1 MSIKRY
7 AANRLLVQEG
17 EVLHNAG
24 VSVAEDGTI
33 VDIFELGAEGHEQEG
48 VEFLN
53 GILTA
58 GYINAHTHTE
68 LSFFDGVFVPG
79 GSMVAFLRQ
88 IDSLRIDINQQ
99 IIDDALRECYATFE
113 REGIVGYADI
123 SNEGDTVPFKAKQPM
138 RSVSFVEMFGANR
151 ELADR
156 AFKVGKEV
164 LEKYRSGGVSNSYLT
179 PHAPYSVSRELW
191 AHLMPYL
198 EEAPIMSLHFA
209 ETAQELDFMER
220 GSGAM
225 EHLYR
230 AVWKREVNIPHMEDI
245 LGYVERFGKMGKLIL
260 LIHCV
265 AMTREMMQRVKS
277 VAPGASLVL
286 CPASNLFIE
295 GAMPNLPLMRE
306 EGMRIA
312 IGTDSLS
319 SSPSLSMVEQ
329 LRLLNT
335 YYPEIPVVDLLGY
348 ATQSGA
354 EACGFDGL
362 GRIMKG
368 SKPGLN
374 LLQGPELLSENSLRG
389 AKVRA
394 LANLERLL

>member
-1 MSIKRY
+1 MSTKRY
-7 AANRLLVQEG
+7 AANWLLLRQG
-17 EVLHNAG
+17 ELLRNAG
-24 VSVAEDGTI
+24 VGVAEDGTI
-33 VDIFELGAEGHEQEG
+33 AEIFELSPDQAEREG
-48 VEFLN
+48 VEFFN

-58 GYINAHTHTE
+58 GFVNAHTHTE

-88 IDSLRIDINQQ
+88 IDSLRIDINQTV
-99 IIDDALRECYATFE
+99 IDNALRECYATFE

-123 SNEGDTVPFKAKQPM
+123 SNEGDTVPFKARQSM
-138 RSVSFVEMFGANR
+138 RSVSFVEMFGANAS
-151 ELADR
+151 LADR
-156 AFKVGKEV
+156 AFGVGKGV
-164 LEKYRSGGVSNSYLT
+164 LEKYRSGGVSAAYLT

-220 GSGAM
+220 GAGAM
-225 EHLYR
+225 KHLYDR
-230 AVWKREVNIPHMEDI
+230 VWKREVNIPRMEDI
-245 LGYVERFGKMGKLIL
+245 MGIVARLGGMGKRIL

-265 AMTREMMQRVKS
+265 AMTRGMMQRVKAT
-277 VAPGASLVL
+277 APGASLVL

-319 SSPSLSMVEQ
+319 SSPSLSMVDQ
-329 LRLLNT
+329 LRLLNE
-335 YYPEIPVVDLLGY
+335 YYPEVPVVDLLHY

-354 EACGFDGL
+354 EACDFDGL
-362 GRIMKG
+362 GCIAKG

-374 LLQGPELLSENSLRG
+374 LLQGPELLTGNSLRG
-389 AKVRA
+389 ARVRA
-394 LANLERLL
+394 LANLAGWL